1 MYTTID
7 NLAKRLDALSI
18 AKLANDSAAPIQT
31 QSAAAA
37 ALAGDTDVIAI
48 LEQFITDA
56 GYYLDSILNGCL
68 DMSLTANQVAV
79 EQHCAWIALYNL
91 HMRKN
96 HHGDQNNPYRAQYDD
111 AIKWATFVA
120 KRRYRVGVD
129 PERPSSLG
137 YSTTSTT
144 TPVLSDDAVENA

>member
-7 NLAKRLDALSI
+7 NLVKRLDALSI
-18 AKLANDSAAPIQT
+18 AKLANDSGTAIQT
-31 QSAAAA
+31 QAAAQA
-37 ALAGDTDVIAI
+37 ALASDVDIIAV

-56 GYYLDSILNGCL
+56 GYYIDSILNGCL

-79 EQHCAWIALYNL
+79 EQHVAWIALYRL

-111 AIKWATFVA
+111 AIKWATLVA
-120 KRRYRVGVD
+120 KRKYKVGVN
-129 PERPSSLG
+129 PERPAGLA
-137 YSTTSTT
+137 YSTTSSRTQT
-144 TPVLSDDAVENA
+144 LTDEAVENA